1 MSSIYCYKQST
12 DTRRIKKKNAIFW
25 LDVGGHAEIFFKFAY
40 NSTLSFSSQLSTPFR
55 SPYKWKGKKKTCD
68 FRPEVFKFVPGKK
81 FSLINKLSL
90 LCYWFFFHYLMP
102 LALGIWDLILKAKK
116 IQVCV
121 VVCAFPFRNC
131 LNFIFSLSTLTIT
144 ITHKIF
150 IHDNPSCSI
159 YMWFGSPKQSKYVII
174 ISCSSY

>member
-1 MSSIYCYKQST
+1 MQK
-12 DTRRIKKKNAIFW
+12 FF
-25 LDVGGHAEIFFKFAY
+25 FFKSWWCFILQILKYPMPSIICMRYEWFAY

-68 FRPEVFKFVPGKK
+68 FRPEVFKFVPG
-81 FSLINKLSL
+81 SL
-90 LCYWFFFHYLMP
+90 LCYCFFFFHYLML
-102 LALGIWDLILKAKK
+102 LALGIWDLNLKAKK
-116 IQVCV
+116 ILVCV

-131 LNFIFSLSTLTIT
+131 LDFIFSLSTLTIT

-159 YMWFGSPKQSKYVII
+159 YMWLREPQAK
-174 ISCSSY
+174 

>member
-25 LDVGGHAEIFFKFAY
+25 LDVGGHAEFFFKFAY

-55 SPYKWKGKKKTCD
+55 SAYKWKGKKKTCD
-68 FRPEVFKFVPGKK
+68 FRPEVFKFVPG
-81 FSLINKLSL
+81 SL
-90 LCYWFFFHYLMP
+90 LRYCFFFHYLML
-102 LALGIWDLILKAKK
+102 LALGVWDLNLKAKK

-159 YMWFGSPKQSKYVII
+159 YMWLREPQAK
-174 ISCSSY
+174 